1 MLDRNARFAAATAPN
16 QLDLQNLAGPVGPFP
31 IGAGNAREFFSVTV
45 LNFVDRWLTFI
56 T

>member
-16 QLDLQNLAGPVGPFP
+16 QLDLQNLAGPVGPKR
-31 IGAGNAREFFSVTV
+31 IGAGNARDFFSVWAF
-45 LNFVDRWLTFI
+45 NFLDTP